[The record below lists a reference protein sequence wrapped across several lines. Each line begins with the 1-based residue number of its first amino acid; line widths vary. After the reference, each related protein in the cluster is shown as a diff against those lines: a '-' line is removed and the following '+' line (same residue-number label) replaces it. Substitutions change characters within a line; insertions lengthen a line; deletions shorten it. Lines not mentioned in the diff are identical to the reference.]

1 MEQLP
6 YIDEHSIQITATP
19 ERVWDE
25 LGSSLRAELGRALP
39 TSLTQAWGLV
49 PDTCQGEWRGAP
61 RLGDA
66 LTGFTVVEA
75 DRPKRL
81 ALRGKHRF
89 SRYELAFE
97 LDAAPSGG
105 CMLRAR
111 TSAAFPGPLGRVYRA
126 LVIGTR
132 GHRLLV
138 RRLLR
143 EIAARA

>member
-6 YIDEHSIQITATP
+6 YIDEHSIQIAATP

-25 LGSSLRAELGRALP
+25 LGPSLPAD
-39 TSLTQAWGLV
+39 LTRAWGLV
-49 PDTCQGEWRGAP
+49 PDARQGEWRGAP
-61 RLGDA
+61 RLGDT

-89 SRYELAFE
+89 SCYELAFE
-97 LDAAPSGG
+97 LDAAPAGG
-105 CMLRAR
+105 CTLRAR
-111 TSAAFPGPLGRVYRA
+111 TSAAFPGLLGGIYRA

-132 GHRLLV
+132 GHRLIV

-143 EIAARA
+143 EVAARA